1 MRDSISAAN
10 ILVVDDDELDVTLLR
25 RACDD
30 LASGAPSIVWAES
43 GEAALARLLAAPEQP
58 PTLILLDYSMPG
70 RGGIEVLTAIR
81 NDSALAAIPVI
92 ILSGSRSPADVRNSY
107 LSGANCY
114 LQKPEDLAG
123 WKQMMQLISGF
134 WLSFA
139 ELPEPAR

>member
-1 MRDSISAAN
+1 
-10 ILVVDDDELDVTLLR
+10 
-25 RACDD
+25 
-30 LASGAPSIVWAES
+30 
-43 GEAALARLLAAPEQP
+43 
-58 PTLILLDYSMPG
+58 MPG

-123 WKQMMQLISGF
+123 WQQMMQLISGF